1 MAAPYGRWA
10 DDLSPVVGYI
20 PDTYSHKAAGPV
32 RRAELRAADGQL
44 LGHVW
49 TDDQEA
55 AGFLP
60 AEEAGIAGRRAATD
74 VWVVMREC
82 KRRNVPASE
91 VLDPALYEPYRL
103 AV

>member
-1 MAAPYGRWA
+1 MTTPYGRWA

-32 RRAELRAADGQL
+32 QRAALRAVDGQL

-49 TDDQEA
+49 TDDREA

-60 AEEAGIAGRRAATD
+60 DEQAGIAGRRAATD
-74 VWVVMREC
+74 LWVIMREC
-82 KRRNVPASE
+82 KRRDVPASE
-91 VLDPALYEPYRL
+91 LLDPSLYEPYQL
-103 AV
+103 DV